1 MHPNRK
7 NIDQKVNLPE
17 GINFRE
23 DVIWDQVKRPK
34 KNKKPIFWWVAA
46 SVIFGLLGIAAFLF
60 NLEKREGVKENF
72 LLTEISSID
81 PELGQVSLKSI
92 TEKPAIKAEEN
103 KGKVIQQKV
112 KENKEVTLHLIS
124 ETVDVFAN
132 DKSVAEISDQNAKIL
147 ESTEIQTKKEEQTLS
162 PAAQRLQA
170 SLDKVNP
177 KSEFKEKIILQR
189 MTLAEFLGANR
200 NLDLAKGKNINQESV
215 LSTLI
220 RGSYEKN

>member
-1 MHPNRK
+1 MHPDRK
-7 NIDQKVNLPE
+7 NIDRNVNLPE

-23 DVIWDQVKRPK
+23 DVIWDQIKRPK
-34 KNKKPIFWWVAA
+34 KNKKPVFWWFAA
-46 SVIFGLLGIAAFLF
+46 SVVLIVSIGLFLF
-60 NLEKREGVKENF
+60 SNSSNF
-72 LLTEISSID
+72 EEDLLLTTSSQHEIGILPI
-81 PELGQVSLKSI
+81 PEI
-92 TEKPAIKAEEN
+92 
-103 KGKVIQQKV
+103 QKV
-112 KENKEVTLHLIS
+112 DADEIVEKVKLSQESNIPQSKSKPSILRVENVENKEADRFIVDTEEIEKEILQEIQVV
-124 ETVDVFAN
+124 ET
-132 DKSVAEISDQNAKIL
+132 KSVEAQ
-147 ESTEIQTKKEEQTLS
+147 LS

-200 NLDLAKGKNINQESV
+200 NVDLAKGKNINQESV